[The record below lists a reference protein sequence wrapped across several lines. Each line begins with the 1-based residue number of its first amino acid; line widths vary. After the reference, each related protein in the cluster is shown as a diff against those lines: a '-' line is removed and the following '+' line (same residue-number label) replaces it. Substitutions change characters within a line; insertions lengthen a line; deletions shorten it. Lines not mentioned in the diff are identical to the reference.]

1 MALLG
6 KSNKSQSQRKAA
18 FGAAVVLSSV
28 VMLFMLGLYLM
39 FSKMTVHERHSEI
52 VQVSAP
58 ERIGEK
64 IPTTVGD
71 ERNDLLLRRKM
82 SVVAKNEEKEKEN
95 EKTSLQRRVQGIASA
110 PPGVNILTANLDRN
124 LNEKQNLNLNLNQPF
139 NVSLWIDNTPSGGRK
154 GEIIITVL
162 PALAPLGAR
171 RLAELVD
178 SRFFDGCRFFR
189 VLHNFMGQF
198 GINGDPA
205 VQGQWRGKSIKD
217 DPVKGTNKRG
227 AVTFATSGP
236 DR

>member
-18 FGAAVVLSSV
+18 CGAAVVLSSV

-52 VQVSAP
+52 VQIAVP

-64 IPTTVGD
+64 ISTTVGD

-82 SVVAKNEEKEKEN
+82 SSNAVAKNEEKENEQ
-95 EKTSLQRRVQGIASA
+95 EKTSLQHRVQGITPA
-110 PPGVNILTANLDRN
+110 PPGGSTHATNLDRN
-124 LNEKQNLNLNLNQPF
+124 LNSNLNLNLNQPF

-154 GEIIITVL
+154 GEVIITVL

-178 SRFFDGCRFFR
+178 TRFFDGCRFFR

-205 VQGQWRGKSIKD
+205 VQGKWRGKSIKD
-217 DPVKGTNKRG
+217 DPVRGTNKRG